1 MLLCLSTFELQTR
14 GNPGSCFMMTGSLH
28 SHETY
33 LPRAFHAA
41 HLPLPGTLEEAHP
54 LLLPARDTDTSW
66 GLHEHI

>member
-1 MLLCLSTFELQTR
+1 
-14 GNPGSCFMMTGSLH
+14 MMTGSLH